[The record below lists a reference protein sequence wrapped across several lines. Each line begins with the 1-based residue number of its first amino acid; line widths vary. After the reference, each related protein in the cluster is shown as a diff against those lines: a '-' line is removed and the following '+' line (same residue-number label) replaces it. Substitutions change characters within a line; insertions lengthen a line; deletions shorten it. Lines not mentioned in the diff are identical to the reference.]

1 MSDPRELILERLK
14 AIAADVP
21 GVLLAGRN
29 MLEVAESKT
38 PAVMILEGDEEV
50 SPTHSEVRQR
60 PMTPMPMVMVPELCI
75 IGNETAANLGETL
88 NAVRAEL
95 IKAVTTD
102 ATLAAILGSNGRV
115 VYRGSVTDLGIG
127 RAMLGRMALRFAI
140 SYVLKPEQL

>member
-1 MSDPRELILERLK
+1 MSDPREEVLERLK
-14 AIAADVP
+14 VIAA
-21 GVLLAGRN
+21 GVTGVQLVGRN
-29 MLEVAESKT
+29 LLEVPESKT

-60 PMTPMPMVMVPELCI
+60 ATTPIPMVMVPELCI
-75 IGNETAANLGETL
+75 IGNETAEDLGEIL

-95 IKAVTTD
+95 IGAVTTD
-102 ATLAAILGSNGRV
+102 ATLAGILGSNGRV

-140 SYVLKPEQL
+140 TYVLKPNEL